1 MSSVSEKLVALGYRH
16 NTAILLEKT
25 LEMREKTVK
34 GLLSSKSDDDIINTL
49 GNFSSMMAKAL
60 ISSCLDPAVDTDS
73 REDGTDI
80 GDAEVI
86 ASVVTP
92 ILFEVC
98 LMMYMMSDGSFDDT
112 KRVVFEIVNEC
123 LKECKIVVEEMN
135 KLQGTSTDGK
145 GKPPILN

>member
-25 LEMREKTVK
+25 LEMRGKTVE
-34 GLLSSKSDDDIINTL
+34 GLLSSKSDDEVINTL

-98 LMMYMMSDGSFDDT
+98 LMMFMMADNDFKIT
-112 KRVVFEIVNEC
+112 KETMFGIVNEC
-123 LKECKIVVEEMN
+123 LKECKSVVEEMN
-135 KLQGTSTDGK
+135 KLQGTNTDGK
-145 GKPPILN
+145 GKPSLLN